1 LARSG
6 HVLSETAGAGS
17 SGLIVKACIDWE
29 GRVLRPRFGAD
40 TFGSNHLARLASR
53 ESGTGLAGASPIGG
67 RFARPGVVG
76 RQTQPA
82 GLPFRQPKESP
93 VDRAAKRELVST
105 LNGVFSTTS
114 VVVVAHYKG
123 LTVAD
128 MQKLRTQMK
137 QAGATVKV
145 AKNRLAKIA
154 LEGTDVASISDL
166 MQGPTLIAYSSD
178 PVAAAKVAVDFAK
191 GNEKL
196 VILGGAMGRTAL
208 NPDGVKAL
216 ATMPSLDELRAKLVG
231 LVQAPATK
239 VAQVVNAPAAK
250 LSRVFGAYA
259 KRDEAA

>member
-1 LARSG
+1 
-6 HVLSETAGAGS
+6 
-17 SGLIVKACIDWE
+17 
-29 GRVLRPRFGAD
+29 
-40 TFGSNHLARLASR
+40 
-53 ESGTGLAGASPIGG
+53 
-67 RFARPGVVG
+67 
-76 RQTQPA
+76 
-82 GLPFRQPKESP
+82 

-128 MQKLRTQMK
+128 MQRLRTQMK

-154 LEGTDVASISDL
+154 LEGTDVASISGL
-166 MQGPTLIAYSSD
+166 MKGPTLIAYSSD

-250 LSRVFGAYA
+250 LARVFGAYA